1 MLSTLLQAVLF
12 SFLTDFYTLY
22 DFLSQLVLNFSH
34 LAPDVPCGWVSQ
46 SCLGILLCSF
56 LSLPFVERRSKLT
69 VQLYFQR
76 DLPPLQDLLWSFS
89 FSFFFSSSP
98 LSVVLCELKSRF
110 LGLEVRAGHGEP
122 GHIIMNNN
130 NDCLALLCS
139 SQPIM
144 SYCLCIPGLLCGA
157 WCINDAQ

>member
-1 MLSTLLQAVLF
+1 MDICVGSSELKRKYVEIGLSVPGSDYSVKPHISSGAEGSVLLQMLLRGSSAEDKERKMLSTLLQAVLF

-69 VQLYFQR
+69 V
-76 DLPPLQDLLWSFS
+76 
-89 FSFFFSSSP
+89 
-98 LSVVLCELKSRF
+98 
-110 LGLEVRAGHGEP
+110 
-122 GHIIMNNN
+122 
-130 NDCLALLCS
+130 
-139 SQPIM
+139 
-144 SYCLCIPGLLCGA
+144 
-157 WCINDAQ
+157 

>member
-1 MLSTLLQAVLF
+1 MKPHISSGAEGSVLLQMLLRGSSAEDKERKMLSTLLQAVLF

-69 VQLYFQR
+69 V
-76 DLPPLQDLLWSFS
+76 
-89 FSFFFSSSP
+89 
-98 LSVVLCELKSRF
+98 
-110 LGLEVRAGHGEP
+110 
-122 GHIIMNNN
+122 
-130 NDCLALLCS
+130 
-139 SQPIM
+139 
-144 SYCLCIPGLLCGA
+144 
-157 WCINDAQ
+157 